1 MPDTDL
7 EIRGAGSGGGGGGK
21 GRSSRPLDKGGGNL
35 QKKCFFFFFQSGLKI
50 RQGDPMLQLQANK
63 FHGFFKDKL
72 NYSF

>member
-7 EIRGAGSGGGGGGK
+7 EIRGAGSGGGGE
-21 GRSSRPLDKGGGNL
+21 GRSSRSLDKGGGNL
-35 QKKCFFFFFQSGLKI
+35 QKKCFFFFQSGLKI